1 MVSTLQRA
9 LPIVGAALGRKLGV
23 QVEVSGRNAFTDGE
37 RIVLPAFDPERTEQ
51 ELKAWGFLHHEAAH
65 IRYTDFELDQ
75 SGSAFRRRLTNL
87 LEDIRI
93 ERALSR
99 EYPGTAF
106 TLSEVIRQ
114 LVAEGRLSAPAK
126 SDPPVKVL
134 HDSLLTMLRY
144 EVLGQKALKEEASK
158 ARQTMAACFPAELL
172 KSLDAAL
179 DDLSQMDSTRKAQ
192 QLADKVIKLF
202 QDQQQDGSENSKH
215 TGSNDKTDSLSSEK
229 PDNQE
234 PDLKSESSLGTDEEP
249 DSTQT
254 IEQETVN
261 TQGQEEQEEK
271 TDSTQS
277 TDSKSAD
284 TQGKRD
290 ASEENPTEAPE
301 NFQEESIR
309 AVLESDDSDWPEDL
323 FESLASELEGWSLRQ
338 KGGLSAVT
346 TTPSVD
352 RVEVFDIH
360 RREGQSLL
368 WRTKAESSRLAAQL
382 TGLVQAKTLCRDR
395 TGKRGK
401 KLDGKRL
408 HRMAIGDSRLFCKRS
423 EAITID
429 ATVHLCLDISSSMSA
444 RMGLAREAVL
454 ALVFALKQ
462 INGVTVSVS
471 AYPGKNECG
480 VFEVMKPDDRL
491 QDVAAVLSALDAHD
505 STPMATGLWHSV
517 HQLLQAKAERRLI
530 IMITDGAPDCDHHQP
545 VMDLVKRCEVSGL
558 EVIGLGINIH
568 SVEQLF
574 PRSVVI
580 TQLHDLKSALFEQAR
595 LLLVA

>member
-37 RIVLPAFDPERTEQ
+37 RIVLPAFDPERPDQ
-51 ELKAWGFLHHEAAH
+51 ALKIWGFLSHEAAH

-75 SGSAFRRRLTNL
+75 NGSAFRRRLTNL

-93 ERALSR
+93 EQALSQ

-106 TLSEVIRQ
+106 TLSEVVRQ

-126 SDPPVKVL
+126 NDPPVKVL
-134 HDSLLTMLRY
+134 HDSLLAMLRY

-158 ARQTMAACFPAELL
+158 ARLTMADCFPAKLL
-172 KSLDAAL
+172 KSLGSVLGDVPH
-179 DDLSQMDSTRKAQ
+179 MDSTRKAQ
-192 QLADKVIKLF
+192 QLADKIIALF
-202 QDQQQDGSENSKH
+202 QDQQQGDSDNSDH
-215 TGSNDKTDSLSSEK
+215 TGSNDKTNSLSSEM
-229 PDNQE
+229 PDFQE
-234 PDLKSESSLGTDEEP
+234 PDLKSESSQGTDDKT

-254 IEQETVN
+254 TEQETVN
-261 TQGQEEQEEK
+261 TLEQEKHEDK
-271 TDSTQS
+271 IDSSQS
-277 TDSKSAD
+277 TDAKSAN

-290 ASEENPTEAPE
+290 ASGESTTEASE
-301 NFQEESIR
+301 DFKEESIR
-309 AVLESDDSDWPEDL
+309 AVLESDNSDWPEDM

-338 KGGLSAVT
+338 EGGLSAVT
-346 TTPSVD
+346 TTPSAD

-368 WRTKAESSRLAAQL
+368 WRTKAESARLAAQL
-382 TGLVQAKTLCRDR
+382 TGLLQAKTLCRDR

-444 RMGLAREAVL
+444 RMELAREAVL
-454 ALVFALKQ
+454 ALAYALNQ
-462 INGVTVSVS
+462 INGVTVSIS
-471 AYPGKNECG
+471 AYPGKNDCG
-480 VFEVMKPDDRL
+480 VFEVMKPNDQL
-491 QDVAAVLSALDAHD
+491 QDVAAVLSALNAHD

-517 HQLLQAKAERRLI
+517 HQVLQAKAERRLI

-545 VMDLVKRCEVSGL
+545 VMDLVKRCKASDI
-558 EVIGLGINIH
+558 EVIGLGINIG
-568 SVEQLF
+568 S
-574 PRSVVI
+574 
-580 TQLHDLKSALFEQAR
+580 
-595 LLLVA
+595 